1 MRYVD
6 FTVQTLLIL
15 LGLGLLIFTWRDSDW
30 PSSLVVAQMFLGPWQ
45 VLSSIIGVAFRGAA
59 HKRKRIH
66 LLLSVLYFVI
76 LFSGLWIGSEYRYRW
91 SDMMTSFYM
100 FAVPWTLALYYYL
113 ITWRIVFPNNKK
125 TSNFLP
131 HINF

>member
-15 LGLGLLIFTWRDSDW
+15 LGLGLLVFTWGDSDW
-30 PSSLVVAQMFLGPWQ
+30 PSAMMAAQMFLGPWQ

-59 HKRKRIH
+59 NKRKRIH
-66 LLLSVLYFVI
+66 LLLSALYFVI
-76 LFSGLWIGSEYRYRW
+76 LFGALWVGSEYQYRC
-91 SDMMTSFYM
+91 SDVMTSFYM
-100 FAVPWTLALYYYL
+100 IALPWSLALYYYL

-125 TSNFLP
+125 TSSFLP